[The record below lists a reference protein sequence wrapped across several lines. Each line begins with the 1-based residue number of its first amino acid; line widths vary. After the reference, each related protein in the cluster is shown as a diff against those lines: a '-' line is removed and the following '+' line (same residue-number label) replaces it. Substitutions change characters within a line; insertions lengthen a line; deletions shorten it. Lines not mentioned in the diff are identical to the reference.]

1 MNLTSDSFKENIFM
15 VAHITCELANIG
27 MYSTVDESKDNECN
41 AKSLKCTMHSMAN
54 MLQSHGINLT
64 RSIKTVR
71 SKPKREDIVMLKSM
85 RMLAKSIEDLMMRN
99 MELVTMINFDRVEY
113 MQRLT
118 LLINMIKELED
129 KFGDNHE

>member
-1 MNLTSDSFKENIFM
+1 MNLTSESFKENICM
-15 VAHITCELANIG
+15 VAHIACELANIA

-71 SKPKREDIVMLKSM
+71 SKPKCEDITMLKSM
-85 RMLAKSIEDLMMRN
+85 RMLSKSIEDLMMRN
-99 MELVTMINFDRVEY
+99 MELVTMIDFDRVEY
-113 MQRLT
+113 MQKLE
-118 LLINMIKELED
+118 LLINMIKELEI
-129 KFGDNHE
+129 KYGDI

>member
-1 MNLTSDSFKENIFM
+1 MNLTSDSFKTDVHM
-15 VAHITCELANIG
+15 LAHIACELANIV

-71 SKPKREDIVMLKSM
+71 SKPKREDIIMLKSM

-99 MELVTMINFDRVEY
+99 MDLVTMINIDRVDY
-113 MQRLT
+113 IKKVSF
-118 LLINMIKELED
+118 LIELITEIEV
-129 KFGDNHE
+129 KHGGTYE

>member
-1 MNLTSDSFKENIFM
+1 MNLTSESFKENICM
-15 VAHITCELANIG
+15 VADIACELANIA

-71 SKPKREDIVMLKSM
+71 SKPKCEDITMLKSM
-85 RMLAKSIEDLMMRN
+85 RMLSKSIEDLMMRN
-99 MELVTMINFDRVEY
+99 MELVTMIDFDRVEY
-113 MQRLT
+113 MQKLE
-118 LLINMIKELED
+118 LLINMIKELEV
-129 KFGDNHE
+129 KYGDI

>member
-1 MNLTSDSFKENIFM
+1 MNLTSESFKENIYM
-15 VAHITCELANIG
+15 VAHIACELANTV
-27 MYSTVDESKDNECN
+27 MDSTVDESKDNECN

-71 SKPKREDIVMLKSM
+71 SKPKREDIILLKSM

-99 MELVTMINFDRVEY
+99 MDLTKMIDFDRVDY
-113 MQRLT
+113 MKKLE
-118 LLINMIKELED
+118 LLINMIKELEV
-129 KFGDNHE
+129 KYGDI

>member
-1 MNLTSDSFKENIFM
+1 MNLTSKSFKEDIYM
-15 VAHITCELANIG
+15 VAHITCELANTA

-71 SKPKREDIVMLKSM
+71 SKPKREDIILLKSM

-99 MELVTMINFDRVEY
+99 MDLTKMIDFDRVDY
-113 MQRLT
+113 MQKLE
-118 LLINMIKELED
+118 LLISMIKELEVKCGD
-129 KFGDNHE
+129 KHE

>member
-1 MNLTSDSFKENIFM
+1 MNLTSESFKENIHM
-15 VAHITCELANIG
+15 VAHIACELANVA
-27 MYSTVDESKDNECN
+27 MYSTVDESKDNEYN

-64 RSIKTVR
+64 HSIKTVR
-71 SKPKREDIVMLKSM
+71 SKPKREDVVMLKSM

-99 MELVTMINFDRVEY
+99 MDLVTMIDFDRVEY
-113 MQRLT
+113 MQKLE

-129 KFGDNHE
+129 KYGDKHE